1 MAPYMYKFSPCGWI
15 SLGTGCT
22 GCPPWLYGFAD
33 FFASDALNLLF
44 RANSALLN
52 LLFRASLLDLQ
63 AFCDFRQLSHHIQ
76 KLRAAF
82 YHVMIFVNGKPNFRI
97 DAEFASCEKLTN
109 FFN

>member
-1 MAPYMYKFSPCGWI
+1 MYKFSPCGWI

-52 LLFRASLLDLQ
+52 LLFRDFLDSEPYLQ
-63 AFCDFRQLSHHIQ
+63 YVPDLDHGNGCT
-76 KLRAAF
+76 KKC
-82 YHVMIFVNGKPNFRI
+82 HVVSSFIGSFSGIRPSRKCKTKQSCKPHGK
-97 DAEFASCEKLTN
+97 
-109 FFN
+109 

>member
-52 LLFRASLLDLQ
+52 LLFRALPLDLQ

-76 KLRAAF
+76 KLRAAV
-82 YHVMIFVNGKPNFRI
+82 HLVMIFPHEQIVGAHMEVAGHGN
-97 DAEFASCEKLTN
+97 D
-109 FFN
+109 

>member
-1 MAPYMYKFSPCGWI
+1 MYKSIPTRRKA
-15 SLGTGCT
+15 LGTGCT

-52 LLFRASLLDLQ
+52 LLFRALLLDLQ

-76 KLRAAF
+76 KLRATVH
-82 YHVMIFVNGKPNFRI
+82 HVMISSHEQIVGAYMEIAGHGN
-97 DAEFASCEKLTN
+97 D
-109 FFN
+109 

>member
-52 LLFRASLLDLQ
+52 LLFRALLLDDDENHNAQRLDGKLNDHALQ
-63 AFCDFRQLSHHIQ
+63 KQCEQRSDFHGLQ
-76 KLRAAF
+76 
-82 YHVMIFVNGKPNFRI
+82 RI
-97 DAEFASCEKLTN
+97 LHGL
-109 FFN
+109 